1 MIKCLLDNKMIEKF
15 DLDKIHKVY
24 DIWPQIAREQYERE
38 VDVMDYGKISHV
50 VFAGMGGSGAIG
62 DIFSS
67 ILSKTPT
74 HIDIIKG
81 YQLPKTVNSESLVV
95 TTSISGNT
103 EETLS
108 VLSEAVKLK
117 SKIIAFSNGGKM
129 EKVCLE
135 NGINYRKIPMKHS
148 PRASF
153 PIFLFSMLHTLES
166 ILPIE
171 KNEILDSLTE
181 LEKLGK
187 RISSNNLSEEN
198 ESLSL
203 AEWISNIPLIY
214 YPEGL
219 KSAATRFKN
228 SLQENSKMHAITEN
242 VIEACHNG
250 IVSWDTPSDIKP
262 ILIQGKDDHFKTKER
277 WEILKTFFKTRDIQY
292 REIQSI
298 QGGILSKLIN
308 LIYLLD
314 YATIY
319 RSILSGIDPTPV
331 EPIDFVKEKLKKFG

>member
-1 MIKCLLDNKMIEKF
+1 MNLELLEKI
-15 DLDKIHKVY
+15 DSHGMYKIYDK
-24 DIWPQIAREQYERE
+24 WPEIARKQYEKNLE
-38 VDVMDYGKISHV
+38 QVDFEDVSHI

-62 DIFSS
+62 DIFSA
-67 ILSKTPT
+67 ILSKTNI
-74 HIDIIKG
+74 HVDVVKG

-103 EETLS
+103 EETLTI
-108 VLSEAVKLK
+108 LSEAIKLK

-129 EKVCLE
+129 EKMCTE
-135 NGINYRKIPMKHS
+135 NKINYRKIPMKHS

-153 PIFLFSMLHTLES
+153 PIFLFSMLQILES

-171 KNEILDSLTE
+171 KNEILDSLNE
-181 LEKLGK
+181 LEKLGEK
-187 RISSNNLSEEN
+187 ISSLNLTEEN

-203 AEWISNIPLIY
+203 AKWISNVPLIY

-219 KSAATRFKN
+219 KATATRFKN
-228 SLQENSKMHAITEN
+228 SLQENSKMQAITEN

-250 IVSWDTPSDIKP
+250 IVSWNTPSDIKP
-262 ILIQGKDDHFKTKER
+262 ILIQGEDDHFKTKER
-277 WEILKTFFKTRDIQY
+277 WKILKEFFEIKDIQY

-319 RSILSGIDPTPV
+319 KSILSGIDPTSV
-331 EPIDFVKEKLKKFG
+331 EPIDFVKEKLNKFG

>member
-1 MIKCLLDNKMIEKF
+1 MIKCLIDNKMLEKF
-15 DLDKIHKVY
+15 DLDKMYKIY

-38 VDVMDYGKISHV
+38 VNVMDCGKISHV

-67 ILSKTPT
+67 ILSKTSI
-74 HIDIIKG
+74 HVDIIKG

-108 VLSEAVKLK
+108 VLSEAIKLK

-129 EKVCLE
+129 QKICTE
-135 NGINYRKIPMKHS
+135 NKINYRKIPMKHS

-171 KNEILDSLTE
+171 KNEIHDSLNE
-181 LEKLGK
+181 LEKLGEK
-187 RISSNNLSEEN
+187 ISSLNLSEEN

-203 AEWISNIPLIY
+203 AKWISNVPLIY

-219 KSAATRFKN
+219 KATATRFKN
-228 SLQENSKMHAITEN
+228 SLQENSKIHAITEN

-250 IVSWDTPSDIKP
+250 IVSWNTPSDIKP
-262 ILIQGKDDHFKTKER
+262 ILIQGEDDHFKTKER
-277 WEILKTFFKTRDIQY
+277 WKILKEFFEIKDIQY

-319 RSILSGIDPTPV
+319 KSILSGIDPTPV
-331 EPIDFVKEKLKKFG
+331 EPIDFVKEKLKKIG